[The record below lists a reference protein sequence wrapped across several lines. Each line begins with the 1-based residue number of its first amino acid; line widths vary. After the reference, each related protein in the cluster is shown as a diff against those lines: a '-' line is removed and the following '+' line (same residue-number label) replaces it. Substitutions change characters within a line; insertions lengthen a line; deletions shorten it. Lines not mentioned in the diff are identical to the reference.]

1 MALLAMDQ
9 LAWAVAALRPGFEV
23 GETEPALRLALAKG
37 HVAVWAP
44 YRLVAERG
52 DIPASWNV
60 TSDSL
65 ALWLGS
71 QLDAERCYLI
81 KSVARRGREVGAQQ
95 LVRDGVIDA
104 AFPAMLK
111 EARLMAILLGR
122 GDQAAFA
129 ASLDGGE
136 KAGATIV

>member
-1 MALLAMDQ
+1 
-9 LAWAVAALRPGFEV
+9 
-23 GETEPALRLALAKG
+23 
-37 HVAVWAP
+37 VWAP
-44 YRLVAERG
+44 YRLVAERR

-65 ALWLGS
+65 ALWLAA
-71 QLDAERCYLI
+71 QLGAERCYLI
-81 KSVARRGREVGAQQ
+81 KSLARRGPEAGAEQ

-111 EARLMAILLGR
+111 RARLMAILLGR